1 MKREVTLDFSVR
13 MTRSSPMST
22 SSRKTRDADADAD
35 VSSDSMSLSVSAP
48 IAFATLRGG
57 NAQTDAMKTF
67 EKWNGASRSLSV
79 EQRAVVKIQNAI
91 RRFIRKRRDG
101 RDRDAAARVMREVR
115 GRAVKCAL
123 LTLAWFATGL
133 GLALFNKQIL
143 GQKRGGFPA
152 PLLLTAIQFAMQ
164 FLFAKTAMRMG
175 VIEQAE
181 RKNGRREPVPN
192 DVYWKSLAPVGIT
205 MGLDIALSNLSLV
218 FVTVSAY
225 TVAKTSTIVFT
236 LLLAFMFRFERPTW
250 FLGTIVTM
258 VTVGQIMSV
267 EGDSQFNLTGFVIVI
282 IAALMSA
289 LRWTLAQRVMH
300 RDPNAPGDH
309 ATGIKSSHLVD
320 HPVVFVYLLMPVMCV
335 TVLIF
340 SCVKEKWWNTLPH
353 SKWMESPIE
362 VFVELFI
369 FSIGA
374 LAAFCLTLAEFELLN
389 ETSALTIMMIG
400 VVKDILAIALGVILF
415 GDKFGTEN
423 FAGLALCLAGVVG
436 YNKFKFDMMKRT
448 AMLRMDAPSEEDSVP
463 LVEMSSAT
471 SDGLPEKRRAHA

>member
-1 MKREVTLDFSVR
+1 
-13 MTRSSPMST
+13 MST

-218 FVTVSAY
+218 FITV
-225 TVAKTSTIVFT
+225 
-236 LLLAFMFRFERPTW
+236 
-250 FLGTIVTM
+250 
-258 VTVGQIMSV
+258 
-267 EGDSQFNLTGFVIVI
+267 
-282 IAALMSA
+282 
-289 LRWTLAQRVMH
+289 
-300 RDPNAPGDH
+300 
-309 ATGIKSSHLVD
+309 
-320 HPVVFVYLLMPVMCV
+320 
-335 TVLIF
+335 
-340 SCVKEKWWNTLPH
+340 
-353 SKWMESPIE
+353 
-362 VFVELFI
+362 
-369 FSIGA
+369 
-374 LAAFCLTLAEFELLN
+374 
-389 ETSALTIMMIG
+389 
-400 VVKDILAIALGVILF
+400 
-415 GDKFGTEN
+415 
-423 FAGLALCLAGVVG
+423 
-436 YNKFKFDMMKRT
+436 
-448 AMLRMDAPSEEDSVP
+448 
-463 LVEMSSAT
+463 
-471 SDGLPEKRRAHA
+471 